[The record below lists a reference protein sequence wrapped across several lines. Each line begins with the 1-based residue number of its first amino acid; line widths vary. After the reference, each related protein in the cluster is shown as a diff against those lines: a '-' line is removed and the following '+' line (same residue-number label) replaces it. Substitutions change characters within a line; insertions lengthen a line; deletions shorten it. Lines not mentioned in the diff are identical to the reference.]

1 MMAVLF
7 VFGKVLT
14 FLLLCVAFTGFNVLY
29 REAENEKG
37 RTVYYVGGLLT
48 FATMAFVI
56 MMLFI
61 K

>member
-7 VFGKVLT
+7 VIGKVLT
-14 FLLLCVAFTGFNVLY
+14 FLLLWVAFTGFSVLY
-29 REAENEKG
+29 REAENGKG
-37 RTVYYVGGLLT
+37 KMVYYVGGLLT

-56 MMLFI
+56 VMLFI

>member
-14 FLLLCVAFTGFNVLY
+14 FLLLWAAFTGFSVLY

-37 RTVYYVGGLLT
+37 KMVYYVGGLLT

-56 MMLFI
+56 VMLFI